1 MRPETKDQR
10 SKTKDQRPTPES
22 VKIILVVV
30 GILIAAFGG
39 VMAYRAMFLE
49 PTAAVV
55 ITNTEVREV
64 PNTMRILGGA
74 AMFVFGATLAF
85 LAAKRK
91 R

>member
-1 MRPETKDQR
+1 
-10 SKTKDQRPTPES
+10 
-22 VKIILVVV
+22 VKIILVIV

-39 VMAYRAMFLE
+39 VIAYRAMFLE
-49 PTAAVV
+49 PAAAVV

-64 PNTMRILGGA
+64 PNTMRIIGGV
-74 AMFVFGATLAF
+74 AMFVGGATLAF

>member
-1 MRPETKDQR
+1 
-10 SKTKDQRPTPES
+10 
-22 VKIILVVV
+22 
-30 GILIAAFGG
+30 
-39 VMAYRAMFLE
+39 MAYRAMFLE

-85 LAAKRK
+85 LAARRK

>member
-1 MRPETKDQR
+1 L
-10 SKTKDQRPTPES
+10 
-22 VKIILVVV
+22 KIILVIV

>member
-1 MRPETKDQR
+1 M
-10 SKTKDQRPTPES
+10 
-22 VKIILVVV
+22 KIILVVV

-85 LAAKRK
+85 LAAR
-91 R
+91 RQR